1 MANLQ
6 SVVELIF
13 RGVDQVS
20 DTTQSVS
27 NKLAAL
33 GEAGSTITAPLADAT
48 KSVLAF
54 EASVITAGAT
64 VLGFAINEA
73 DKFDEAFREITTLVK
88 EPIGNLQEFRTQ
100 ILAYAA
106 DSTQSLD
113 QVTKAT
119 YNAISQGISYQDSL
133 KAVALA
139 EKLAVGGKAEL
150 NDSLQ
155 FLVGTLNAYGQGI
168 DQAEK
173 YSDIFFTTVRLGKT
187 TIPELSASIGGV
199 TGVAANGGVAVEQ
212 LGAAIATLTSAGINT
227 AEGFTAL
234 KATISAILAP
244 GEQAKK
250 LADDL
255 GINFNEAG
263 LKSLGFAGVLDQV
276 KEKTGL
282 SADKLKTLFGST
294 EAVNAVMIL
303 AGSNADKFKANLL
316 EMSNVSGATQ
326 AAFDKMKDATSNLA
340 QAFTVALIKIGDPL
354 LDEFGA
360 IEEALGELAKSFITS
375 VDNDTFAPLVNVV
388 KNNLGNIAELF
399 SSVAKNLPEALSGV
413 DFGEFADSLQILF
426 NSISDLFNLKGL
438 ETTQG
443 LQGAIQTIVD
453 LLTRTTAYSSDAVK
467 SLGPFVESLGSLI
480 KFISEIDIGKIAL
493 IGEIGGYALAAYIGF
508 SALSGGLAVFNGLW
522 PTVTAGMAAIKAEAL
537 LAAAALAGPAGLAA
551 AVGTLSFVATKE
563 SGLGDKLND
572 ILAIDFFAGY
582 EGATIGTQISDLT
595 DAIGNYFSTLEKKPP
610 TIEPVKVPVDQ
621 FDGAISEIARYEQSI
636 RDADKEYTDLVNFLA
651 KPVPVSSW
659 DGILAQLN
667 KIDDKTK
674 EANDSTKKYIGTL
687 EGLPELKLPDNVKV
701 EQYRTSVEGV
711 VAVNGALVTSY
722 SSLDGKTVKAT
733 GAFAAVSTAAED
745 NAKKVEKATK
755 EADSFRIKMEEI
767 ASNERIKNI
776 EAYVSLN
783 VADLEAQTKRVEAAF
798 DSINTTINSTGDLLG
813 SLFGSLDKADTYTKL
828 QIIEQIEAE
837 NKRRD
842 AALQLQKE
850 LTQAEIENIRA
861 KTRALDRGDSIL
873 KIDGTG
879 LAPQLEAFM
888 WEILKAIRVRA
899 NADFADYLLGIA
911 TT

>member
-1 MANLQ
+1 MADLQ

-493 IGEIGGYALAAYIGF
+493 IGEIGGYALAANIGF

-674 EANDSTKKYIGTL
+674 DANDSTKKYIGTL

-733 GAFAAVSTAAED
+733 GAFAAVSTSAED

-776 EAYVSLN
+776 EAFVTLN
-783 VADLEAQTKRVEAAF
+783 VANLEAQTKQVEAAF
-798 DSINTTINSTGDLLG
+798 SSINETISGTGDLLG
-813 SLFGSLDKADTYTKL
+813 SLFGSLGSADTYTKL
-828 QIIEQIEAE
+828 QITEQIDLE
-837 NKRRD
+837 NKRRE
-842 AALQLQKE
+842 AALELQKQ
-850 LTQAEIENIRA
+850 LTKATIEKIQAETRRIE
-861 KTRALDRGDSIL
+861 RGDALI
-873 KIDGTG
+873 TVEAAG
-879 LAPQLEAFM
+879 LEPHLEAIWFQIM
-888 WEILKAIRVRA
+888 KYIRVRVNSDA
-899 NADFADYLLGIA
+899 EQFLLGSV
-911 TT
+911 

>member
-276 KEKTGL
+276 KEK
-282 SADKLKTLFGST
+282 
-294 EAVNAVMIL
+294 
-303 AGSNADKFKANLL
+303 
-316 EMSNVSGATQ
+316 
-326 AAFDKMKDATSNLA
+326 
-340 QAFTVALIKIGDPL
+340 
-354 LDEFGA
+354 LD
-360 IEEALGELAKSFITS
+360 S
-375 VDNDTFAPLVNVV
+375 
-388 KNNLGNIAELF
+388 
-399 SSVAKNLPEALSGV
+399 
-413 DFGEFADSLQILF
+413 QR
-426 NSISDLFNLKGL
+426 IS
-438 ETTQG
+438 
-443 LQGAIQTIVD
+443 
-453 LLTRTTAYSSDAVK
+453 
-467 SLGPFVESLGSLI
+467 
-480 KFISEIDIGKIAL
+480 
-493 IGEIGGYALAAYIGF
+493 
-508 SALSGGLAVFNGLW
+508 
-522 PTVTAGMAAIKAEAL
+522 
-537 LAAAALAGPAGLAA
+537 
-551 AVGTLSFVATKE
+551 
-563 SGLGDKLND
+563 
-572 ILAIDFFAGY
+572 
-582 EGATIGTQISDLT
+582 
-595 DAIGNYFSTLEKKPP
+595 
-610 TIEPVKVPVDQ
+610 
-621 FDGAISEIARYEQSI
+621 
-636 RDADKEYTDLVNFLA
+636 
-651 KPVPVSSW
+651 
-659 DGILAQLN
+659 
-667 KIDDKTK
+667 
-674 EANDSTKKYIGTL
+674 
-687 EGLPELKLPDNVKV
+687 
-701 EQYRTSVEGV
+701 
-711 VAVNGALVTSY
+711 
-722 SSLDGKTVKAT
+722 
-733 GAFAAVSTAAED
+733 
-745 NAKKVEKATK
+745 
-755 EADSFRIKMEEI
+755 
-767 ASNERIKNI
+767 
-776 EAYVSLN
+776 
-783 VADLEAQTKRVEAAF
+783 
-798 DSINTTINSTGDLLG
+798 
-813 SLFGSLDKADTYTKL
+813 
-828 QIIEQIEAE
+828 
-837 NKRRD
+837 
-842 AALQLQKE
+842 
-850 LTQAEIENIRA
+850 
-861 KTRALDRGDSIL
+861 
-873 KIDGTG
+873 
-879 LAPQLEAFM
+879 
-888 WEILKAIRVRA
+888 
-899 NADFADYLLGIA
+899 
-911 TT
+911 